1 MKTIINYLN
10 HDVLLLIFD
19 LLSDRDKIRF
29 TMINRFMSQ
38 YINYIIYTDLHEYER
53 IRFLP
58 FKNNFRR
65 LSFKPRYDIIPPIIT
80 DLIIGK
86 DYVGSLKN
94 AIPNS
99 VKKLTIDYGVY
110 QKNKKYIRSDIFLHF
125 INRKLSF
132 TYNFYGPEI
141 YGSKYWCRMDQCS
154 EGLKCGMTKIL
165 SFGPETKNN
174 SLSFIAQKNK
184 VDLFFELIDKN
195 SKPINLSPNIIKVPV
210 KNFSV
215 NEKFAKRKFSKYHR

>member
-53 IRFLP
+53 VRFLP

-65 LSFKPRYDIIPPIIT
+65 LSFRPRYDIIPPIIT

-86 DYVGSLKN
+86 DYIGSLEN

-110 QKNKKYIRSDIFLHF
+110 QKIKIIYDPIYYYILLVE
-125 INRKLSF
+125 N
-132 TYNFYGPEI
+132 
-141 YGSKYWCRMDQCS
+141 
-154 EGLKCGMTKIL
+154 
-165 SFGPETKNN
+165 
-174 SLSFIAQKNK
+174 
-184 VDLFFELIDKN
+184 
-195 SKPINLSPNIIKVPV
+195 
-210 KNFSV
+210 
-215 NEKFAKRKFSKYHR
+215 

>member
-29 TMINRFMSQ
+29 TMINQFMSQ

-53 IRFLP
+53 VRFLP

-65 LSFKPRYDIIPPIIT
+65 LSFRPRYDIIPPIIT

-94 AIPNS
+94 AIPKS

-125 INRKLSF
+125 TGRKLSF
-132 TYNFYGPEI
+132 TYNFYDLEI
-141 YGSKYWCRMDQCS
+141 YGSEYWCRTDQCS
-154 EGLKCGMTKIL
+154 KGAKCGISKIL

-174 SLSFIAQKNK
+174 SLSFIAQKK

-195 SKPINLSPNIIKVPV
+195 SKPINLSPNIVKVPV
-210 KNFSV
+210 
-215 NEKFAKRKFSKYHR
+215 EKFAKRKFSKYHR

>member
-29 TMINRFMSQ
+29 TMINQFMSQ

-65 LSFKPRYDIIPPIIT
+65 LSFKPRYDIIPPVIT

-99 VKKLTIDYGVY
+99 VKNLTIDYNIY

-125 INRKLSF
+125 TGRKLK
-132 TYNFYGPEI
+132 YFYKFNDFEI
-141 YGSKYWCRMDQCS
+141 YGSEYWCRMDQCS
-154 EGLKCGMTKIL
+154 KGPKCGISKIL
-165 SFGPETKNN
+165 SFRPETKNN
-174 SLSFIAQKNK
+174 SSSFIAQKK

-195 SKPINLSPNIIKVPV
+195 SKPINLSSNIVKVPV

-215 NEKFAKRKFSKYHR
+215 NEKFIKRKFSKYRR